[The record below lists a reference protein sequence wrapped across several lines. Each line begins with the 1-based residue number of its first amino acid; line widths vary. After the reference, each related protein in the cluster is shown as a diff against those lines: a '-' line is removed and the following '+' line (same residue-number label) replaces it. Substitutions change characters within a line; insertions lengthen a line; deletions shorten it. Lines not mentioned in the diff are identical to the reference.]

1 MAEAFDR
8 LDTDDSGFITEQ
20 NLRDMLGDEFP
31 ESEIDAIIKESDL
44 TQDGKVS
51 YMEFL
56 AQWQDHK
63 ETRRQEMVLDISNL
77 RMRDSSH
84 HVDTDSLTTDGSDHG
99 EDSVLASISFTKS
112 KTNSERKSMTGK
124 VPPVSEVPQ
133 IEVAD
138 I

>member
-1 MAEAFDR
+1 
-8 LDTDDSGFITEQ
+8 
-20 NLRDMLGDEFP
+20 
-31 ESEIDAIIKESDL
+31 
-44 TQDGKVS
+44 
-51 YMEFL
+51 MEFL

-84 HVDTDSLTTDGSDHG
+84 HVDTDSLTTDGSELG
-99 EDSVLASISFTKS
+99 EDSVLASVSFTKG
-112 KTNSERKSMTGK
+112 KTNSERKSMAVK
-124 VPPVSEVPQ
+124 VPSVSEVPQ